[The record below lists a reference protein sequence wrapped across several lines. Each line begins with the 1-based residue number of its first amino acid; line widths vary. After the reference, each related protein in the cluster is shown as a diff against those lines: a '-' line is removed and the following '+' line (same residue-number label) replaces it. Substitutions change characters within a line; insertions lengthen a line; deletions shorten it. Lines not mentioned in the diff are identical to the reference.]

1 MVRNITLDKVNHF
14 VLRKQHLTDDSRIDD
29 AIRIARDI
37 GGLHATDSV
46 TPYLSLFARSSN
58 FVKESLDEELYLKK
72 SLGKIRCMRGTLY
85 ILTKDMIPMAY
96 AATNGIVEKNSK
108 GYAEFR
114 GVSSEQYEEVSRV
127 ILRLLEGK
135 DLSVFEIKKALQT
148 QTDVPS
154 VLNLMCDQGLLVRGR
169 REKGWRDKRHKY
181 SIFREYF
188 PDVELTKYHE
198 SEAVTLLLLQYLKSF
213 GPVTENDIS
222 WWTGLTKTRVRQAL
236 NDLKQQ
242 ISRLEIADLSG
253 DFIVLSS
260 DLDALREAF
269 HGKKRIVNL
278 LPTLDPYLMGYR
290 DRDRYLDHSK
300 YDFVFDHSGNAAPTI
315 MLDGRVIGVWDF
327 ERHVEPTIKIYLL
340 EKVSRDVL
348 KEIHLKARKMGEF
361 IAGKE
366 AKLRECTS
374 MTPLKDRPAGAIM
387 SPLRSC

>member
-1 MVRNITLDKVNHF
+1 MISRIDLDIVNHF

-29 AIRIARDI
+29 VIRITGDI

-46 TPYLSLFARSSN
+46 TPYLSLFVRSSN
-58 FVKESLDEELYLKK
+58 FVKESLDEELYLKRN
-72 SLGKIRCMRGTLY
+72 LGKIRCMRSTLY
-85 ILTKDMIPMAY
+85 ILTKDMIPVAY
-96 AATNGIVEKNSK
+96 AATNGIVEKNSRK
-108 GYAEFR
+108 YAEFR
-114 GVSSEQYEEVSRV
+114 GVSSQQYEELSRAISQLV
-127 ILRLLEGK
+127 KGRE
-135 DLSVFEIKKALQT
+135 LSVFEIKKALQT
-148 QTDVPS
+148 QIDMPS

-169 REKGWRDKRHKY
+169 REKGWRDKNHKY

-188 PDVELTKYHE
+188 PDLELTKYHE
-198 SEAVTLLLLQYLKSF
+198 SEATTLLLLQYLKSF
-213 GPVTENDIS
+213 GPVTENDIP

-253 DFIVLSS
+253 DFIVASS
-260 DLDALREAF
+260 DLDAIGKPF
-269 HGKKRIVNL
+269 HGKKRIINL

-290 DRDRYLDHSK
+290 DRERYLDPSK
-300 YDFVFDHSGNAAPTI
+300 YDFVFDRSGNAAPTI
-315 MLDGRVIGVWDF
+315 MLDGGVIGVWDF
-327 ERHVEPTIKIYLL
+327 EQHVEPTIKIYLF

-348 KEIHLKARKMGEF
+348 KAIHLKARKMGEF

-387 SPLRSC
+387 SPLKSC